1 MLFAPWTTNK
11 ELTSIV
17 LIKKLLFSQV
27 NNVAVEV
34 LNFVEFQ

>member
-11 ELTSIV
+11 ELISIV

-34 LNFVEFQ
+34 LNFAEFQ